1 MEAGNAPCLGYLPE
15 CQGFLSFPFSPWLP
29 GRSNLVPDEKNQDV
43 QMGQKLPEGMGV
55 GRDSLRPSPFHPLL
69 LCLASLRT
77 VA

>member
-1 MEAGNAPCLGYLPE
+1 MPHAWGYLPE
-15 CQGFLSFPFSPWLP
+15 CQGFLSLPFGPWLP

-55 GRDSLRPSPFHPLL
+55 RQDLLRPSPYHPILP
-69 LCLASLRT
+69 CLASLRT